1 MFWETGYNRSIEIPE
16 MKSGTLISYELSQS
30 FLERW
35 NRKVAGTLVP
45 VFSLRSKKSAGIG
58 DFGDLKSMIDLVA
71 KTGQKV
77 LQLLPIND
85 TTITHTWTDSYP
97 YSCISVF
104 AIHPQY
110 ADLLALPEL
119 KDAKKRAEAEKTR
132 AELNALPQI
141 DYEKVND
148 FKINYLHQIFEQE
161 GKQMLKSADFQAFFR
176 KQNSGLC
183 LTHSI
188 LTCVTSMVLPI
199 SLSGQT
205 IRHGMK
211 LSVNH

>member
-1 MFWETGYNRSIEIPE
+1 MVQQAYNEWTVDINVETLAVNYLEFKFVALNEKKECLWETGYNRSIEIPE

-35 NRKVAGTLVP
+35 NRKLAGTQVP

-97 YSCISVF
+97 YGCISVF

-119 KDAKKRAEAEKTR
+119 KDAKKRAEAEKR
-132 AELNALPQI
+132 E
-141 DYEKVND
+141 
-148 FKINYLHQIFEQE
+148 
-161 GKQMLKSADFQAFFR
+161 
-176 KQNSGLC
+176 QNS
-183 LTHSI
+183 
-188 LTCVTSMVLPI
+188 MR
-199 SLSGQT
+199 SL
-205 IRHGMK
+205 R
-211 LSVNH
+211 